1 MENKA
6 WSSILGAPDAPYAN
20 ALAAQCGAATNFFGE
35 AHPSVPNYVAMTSG
49 DTQGVTM
56 DEVPTLDVP
65 SIFSQLGTDWRVLA
79 ESMPANCARADASPY
94 TPRHN
99 PSTYYTQIALAC
111 GGQSVPLADP
121 IDLSARFTFIVPN
134 NCNNTHSCPVA
145 TGDAWLSQLI
155 PKIVDTPQ
163 YRAGT
168 TAVFLTWD
176 EADGG
181 AGNQVATLVVAPS
194 TRPGAR
200 SADLLNHYS
209 MLRAT
214 EEMLGLPL
222 LGNAALAPDLR
233 SAFGLGD

>member
-6 WSSILGAPDAPYAN
+6 WSSILGAPDAPYVN
-20 ALAAQCGAATNFFGE
+20 ALAGQCGAATDFFGE

-49 DTQGVTM
+49 DTQGVTQ
-56 DEVPTLDVP
+56 DSVPTLDAP
-65 SIFSQLGTDWRVLA
+65 SIFSQLGADWRVLA
-79 ESMPANCARADASPY
+79 ESMPANCSRAEMSPY

-99 PSTYYTQIALAC
+99 PGTYYTSIAAAC
-111 GGQSVPLADP
+111 SGQDVPLADP
-121 IDLSARFTFIVPN
+121 LDLSARFTFIVPN
-134 NCNNTHSCPVA
+134 ECSNTHSCPVA
-145 TGDAWLSQLI
+145 SGDAFLSQLI
-155 PKIVDTPQ
+155 PTIVDTPQ

-181 AGNQVATLVVAPS
+181 VNNQIATIVVAPS
-194 TRPGAR
+194 VRPGAQV
-200 SADLLNHYS
+200 ADPLNHYS

-222 LGNAALAPDLR
+222 LGNAATAPDLR
-233 SAFGLGD
+233 PAFGL